1 MFARFHTMRSRRS
14 LCSSWMLILTSLLE
28 SFRFVHFV
36 CRGCE
41 GCIWQ
46 RLDLSSHVP
55 DVLCLGGIWIAGHV
69 CVVCSKQAWM
79 PWDTCSEIACP
90 ACSTATLVVLN
101 LEPLHSF
108 CSSNSRYSCTLT
120 ICVLFELRLKLGF
133 CCSWVFGMPLYWPSE
148 EEGFRCTVFSYCLS
162 VYLSGYYIDQ
172 VLKFGFVSKS
182 SFDSSLLVPPW
193 IFAFA
198 SQDNIPSLKLKTW
211 LDLRWRSCC
220 HFYIGSFA
228 WVASRKSNCCPSSP
242 TLQMTSDFDTLVPE
256 CLQLWCFLRFYQ
268 RFCLLCW
275 YCFCY

>member
-1 MFARFHTMRSRRS
+1 
-14 LCSSWMLILTSLLE
+14 
-28 SFRFVHFV
+28 
-36 CRGCE
+36 
-41 GCIWQ
+41 
-46 RLDLSSHVP
+46 
-55 DVLCLGGIWIAGHV
+55 
-69 CVVCSKQAWM
+69 M
-79 PWDTCSEIACP
+79 PWDTCLEIACP

-133 CCSWVFGMPLYWPSE
+133 CCSWVFSMPLYWPSE

-242 TLQMTSDFDTLVPE
+242 TLQMTSDFDTLVPK

-275 YCFCY
+275 YCFCYLFYLCLEMLFLFFTISYSRFWWFASQHLNQCFVFGILAVSPKGHFANGSCQG